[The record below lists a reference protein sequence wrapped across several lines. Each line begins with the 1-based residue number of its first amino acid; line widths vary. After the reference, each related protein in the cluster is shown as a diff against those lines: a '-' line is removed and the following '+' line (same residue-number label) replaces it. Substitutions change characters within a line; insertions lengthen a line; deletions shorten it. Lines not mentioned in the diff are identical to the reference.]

1 MELGIRD
8 RLLLLM
14 LLPEHGDLD
23 TIRIIHDL
31 RANLSFSEKEHK
43 DWNLQKDEDG
53 TYTWDK
59 NNANKDIEIGAK
71 ASEIVSTELNKL
83 SEQGRVTEK
92 HLGLFNKFI
101 TGV

>member
-1 MELGIRD
+1 MELEIKD

-31 RANLSFSEKEHK
+31 KTNLSFSEQEHK
-43 DWNLQKDEDG
+43 EWNLQRDEDG

-59 NNANKDIEIGAK
+59 NTANKDVEIGEK
-71 ASEIVSTELNKL
+71 ALEIVRTELNRL
-83 SEQGRVTEK
+83 SDQGRVTEK
-92 HLGLFNKFI
+92 HLGLFNKFHI
-101 TGV
+101 